1 MKKLLF
7 FLMACSFSG
16 PLFAHAN
23 PATGGFSAGLLHP
36 VLGFDHLL
44 AMVSVGVVSAQIG
57 GRSIW
62 LIPLIFVSAMLMGGM
77 TGIYGIP
84 IPYFSIEQGIA
95 ASVLILGLAIAADRS
110 VPVILISLFVGFFG
124 IFHGHA
130 HGLEMPENALPVL
143 YITGFICGTASLHI
157 LGVIIGLLSKKS
169 SQTSLLLRFVGSAIA
184 GIGVSIMFLR

>member
-1 MKKLLF
+1 
-7 FLMACSFSG
+7 MACSFSG